1 MKLGQGFKI
10 LSELHR
16 RSWPGLASG
25 PSTWPVGVVGINK
38 GKHIDGPLRAASTLE
53 FGLVV
58 RPKKATEF
66 KSISYFHSMYLS
78 F

>member
-1 MKLGQGFKI
+1 VSYLNFSGGAGQAWHLGPVHG
-10 LSELHR
+10 
-16 RSWPGLASG
+16 
-25 PSTWPVGVVGINK
+25 PVGVVGINK
-38 GKHIDGPLRAASTLE
+38 GKHIGGPLRAASTLE